1 MAGVDPMLEAY
12 PVVAPHIGYVHIKDA
27 TREPWQFVPVG
38 VGQGKVEELVV
49 ALHKRGFSGYL
60 SVEPH
65 LHSYLPNATDSER
78 VQTAINALTSILEK
92 HAIAWK

>member
-1 MAGVDPMLEAY
+1 
-12 PVVAPHIGYVHIKDA
+12 
-27 TREPWQFVPVG
+27 
-38 VGQGKVEELVV
+38 
-49 ALHKRGFSGYL
+49 L